1 MKYALLGIPAAPA
14 SPYSDCVITANFPN
28 PETLPVLGEASIDEE
43 HRTVARHLARLQ
55 SAIAESDAV
64 SEQRLILH
72 EVVSYLR
79 VNCRHE
85 EEWMTRDVYPNIQAH
100 LASHKSLFARLEWM
114 DEILINAG
122 ASASLEAL
130 AEITMDL
137 YNHITWDDR
146 QIVAWHR
153 AHTTD

>member
-1 MKYALLGIPAAPA
+1 M
-14 SPYSDCVITANFPN
+14 ITAHFPN
-28 PETLPVLGEASIDEE
+28 PETLPSLGEATIDEE
-43 HRTVARHLARLQ
+43 HRTVARHLAKLQ
-55 SAIAESDAV
+55 EAIADRAAL

-79 VNCRHE
+79 VNCGHE
-85 EEWMTRDVYPNIQAH
+85 EDWMRRDAYPSLHVH

-114 DEILINAG
+114 DETLINVG
-122 ASASLEAL
+122 TGASLEAL

-146 QIVAWHR
+146 QIVEWHR
-153 AHTTD
+153 AHGK